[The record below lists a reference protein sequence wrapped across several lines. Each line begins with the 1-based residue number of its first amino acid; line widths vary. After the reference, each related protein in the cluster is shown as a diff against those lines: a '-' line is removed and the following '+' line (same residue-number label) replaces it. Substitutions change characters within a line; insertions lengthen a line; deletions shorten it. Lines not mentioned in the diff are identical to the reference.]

1 MGAGGGGLRVGEY
14 LEVVDAGGQRR
25 FRCLRCGQDL
35 GPASEN
41 YKARAKARERPMD
54 VLGGYYPG
62 REHSRFVFREY
73 FCPGCATQLDVEVTE
88 PGAPPRW
95 ELQLD

>member
-1 MGAGGGGLRVGEY
+1 
-14 LEVVDAGGQRR
+14 
-25 FRCLRCGQDL
+25 
-35 GPASEN
+35 
-41 YKARAKARERPMD
+41 MD

-88 PGAPPRW
+88 PGEPPMR
-95 ELQLD
+95 EMRLD